1 MNRSFQLNKNTL
13 KLFISLLIPVV
24 LWLLPSSAFGIESL
38 TIVQHRVIALFALA
52 AFFWILEPIP
62 IYATSILL
70 ITLELLLISDSGLNF
85 LINEENENFGTIM
98 SYKEI
103 MATFASPVILLF
115 LGGFFL
121 ATAATKYR
129 LDQNIAGVLLKNFGD
144 NPKWVLL
151 GLMCISAVFSM
162 FMSNTAT
169 TAMMLSI
176 LIPVLKVFPAQDNA
190 RTAFVLGIPIAA
202 NLGGIGTPIGTPP
215 NAIALKFLSHANLTF
230 GKWMAFGVPL
240 VIILLTVAWLLL
252 VILFPSPTKRIKLS
266 LPVDFQKSRK
276 AILVYIIFILTIAL
290 WLFDFVHGMNSYVV
304 AMIPVT
310 LFLSTGIINKEDLKL
325 ISWEVLWLVSG
336 GIALGLALDKTGLA
350 NALISNIPF
359 DSFHPYA
366 IFIMAAFIGLFMANF
381 MSHTATANLTLPLLA
396 SIGTAVS
403 GLESIGG
410 SELIIIGTTLCISC
424 AMSLPISS
432 PPNALAHA
440 TGEIN
445 TKDMAKVGVLIG
457 FIGLII
463 VILCMAILNATHFL
477 S

>member
-1 MNRSFQLNKNTL
+1 MSRSLFFKKNTL
-13 KLFISLLIPVV
+13 KTFVSLVIPIA
-24 LWLLPSSAFGIESL
+24 LWLLPSSAFGIDGL
-38 TIVQHRVIALFALA
+38 TIIQHRVIVLFALA
-52 AFFWILEPIP
+52 AIFWISEPIP

-70 ITLELLLISDSGLNF
+70 ITLQLLLISDSGLIF
-85 LINEENENFGTIM
+85 LRGQGAENFGTAM
-98 SYKEI
+98 SYQEI
-103 MATFASPVILLF
+103 LATFASPVILLF

-121 ATAATKYR
+121 AIAATKYR

-144 NPKWVLL
+144 KPKWVLL
-151 GLMCISAVFSM
+151 GLMCITAVFSM

-176 LIPVLKVFPAQDNA
+176 LIPVLKVFPAQDKA

-202 NLGGIGTPIGTPP
+202 NLGGMGTPIGTPP
-215 NAIALKFLSHANLTF
+215 NAIALKFLPHADLTF
-230 GKWMAFGVPL
+230 GKWMAFGVPI
-240 VIILLTVAWLLL
+240 VIIMLFIAWLLL
-252 VILFPSPTKRIKLS
+252 VFFFRSPTKQINLS
-266 LPVDFQKSRK
+266 LPVAFQKNRK
-276 AILVYIIFILTIAL
+276 AILVYVIFILTIGL

-310 LFLSTGIINKEDLKL
+310 VFLSTGIINKEDLKL
-325 ISWEVLWLVSG
+325 ISWDVLWLVSG

-350 NALISNIPF
+350 KALINSIPF

-366 IFIMAAFIGLFMANF
+366 LFAMAAFIGLLMANF
-381 MSHTATANLTLPLLA
+381 MSNTATANLVLPLLA
-396 SIGTAVS
+396 SIGTAVA

-424 AMSLPISS
+424 AMSLPIST

-457 FIGLII
+457 LIGMII
-463 VILCMAILNATHFL
+463 VGVFMAILNATHFL